1 MAQVRGLSASK
12 IQVGSWALLSRIKQ
26 PRLALSFAVAGA
38 LSFWLPDVVI
48 HIDAGRDFD
57 SPHVWVITILLRT
70 VWRIGWLAGNPD
82 DRCGPSLKHCSRR
95 VYARAREALEVIL
108 AD

>member
-48 HIDAGRDFD
+48 HIDAGRNFD
-57 SPHVWVITILLRT
+57 SNGLAGLVLGIVASLLR
-70 VWRIGWLAGNPD
+70 IP
-82 DRCGPSLKHCSRR
+82 
-95 VYARAREALEVIL
+95 
-108 AD
+108 